1 MQYENLTDEEVMRLL
16 AATTGRKQNGII
28 RDIERRTEK
37 ALKAVTRDYVDPEA
51 ARNESLYEVTTP
63 QGVAAFLASDKKN
76 LSAWTATIAKR
87 RIGQD
92 AGLVGESM
100 RTDAMYTAGSWDQR
114 LEDRGD
120 AAYDGASIP
129 VPQSEEGLRAALV
142 RHEFERITGPQGEG
156 EETARLPKKQRA
168 AVIRYA
174 NLHKDDAPEMLA
186 TFDEVAAALRLKDK
200 QSANDLVRRA
210 RARIAADPILRF
222 QIEALCGVEDEPR
235 TPFAHAI
242 AEAVAA

>member
-1 MQYENLTDEEVMRLL
+1 MQYEDLTDEEVMRLL

-51 ARNESLYEVTTP
+51 ARSEALYEVTTP
-63 QGVAAFLASDKKN
+63 QGIAKFLASTKKN
-76 LSAWTATIAKR
+76 LSAWTATIAR
-87 RIGQD
+87 GRIGQD

-100 RTDAMYTAGSWDQR
+100 RTDAMYGAGSWDER
-114 LEDRGD
+114 LEERGD

-129 VPQSEEGLRAALV
+129 LPQSEEGLHAAVV
-142 RHEFERITGPQGEG
+142 RIGFERITGPQPDGREPL
-156 EETARLPKKQRA
+156 TAKQRA

-210 RARIAADPILRF
+210 RARIAADPILRY

-235 TPFAHAI
+235 TPFARAV

>member
-1 MQYENLTDEEVMRLL
+1 MQYEDLTDEEVMRLL

-51 ARNESLYEVTTP
+51 ARSEALYEVTTP
-63 QGVAAFLASDKKN
+63 QGIAKFLASTKKN
-76 LSAWTATIAKR
+76 LSAWTAAIAR
-87 RIGQD
+87 GRTGQD

-100 RTDAMYTAGSWDQR
+100 RTDAMYNVGSWDQR
-114 LEDRGD
+114 LEERGD

-129 VPQSEEGLRAALV
+129 VPQSEAGLRAAV
-142 RHEFERITGPQGEG
+142 IRHEFERITGPQGEG
-156 EETARLPKKQRA
+156 EETARLSKKQRA

-186 TFDEVAAALRLKDK
+186 TFDEVAAALGLASKRG
-200 QSANDLVRRA
+200 AHNLVRRA
-210 RARIAADPILRF
+210 RERIAADPILRF
-222 QIEALCGVEDEPR
+222 QIEALCGVENEPR
-235 TPFAHAI
+235 TPFARAV